1 MNPPPAWLE
10 RRLPGSRQVAGAL
23 ERWLGFIFFWALGSW
38 WREAPGLIGP
48 NGILPA
54 GDYLAAVRAHFG
66 PVNRV
71 LFAPT
76 LLWLGQGTLALHVVC
91 GLGLLAAVAAMAR
104 FHPRWALGVC
114 AACFLS
120 LVAAAQVF
128 ASYQSDGMLMAAGFL
143 ALFLNDRAPSW
154 WSVFSFRWLWFSIYF
169 GSGIA
174 KLLSGDPAWR
184 HLTALDQYYQN
195 LPLPNLLGWYAQN
208 YLPHFA
214 EAAIAGS
221 ILGLELGV
229 CWLCFFPRRWRIA
242 CFWITT
248 PFQLAIIATAN
259 YGFLNWLVL
268 GLGLA
273 LLDDRHLGWIAAKL
287 RLRGRPQA
295 DAGGAAGGWAAA
307 AGSLAL
313 AAWVLITGANLAQ
326 RLWPPFPAPD
336 TVTELL
342 TPLRIVD
349 PFGLF
354 ATMTPHRYEVEF
366 QGSNDGT
373 HWQAYG
379 CKYKP
384 QAPDRA
390 PLGDLFLFAPY
401 QPRFDWNLWFAS
413 LAPWQENTWVEQV
426 ELRLLEG
433 TPAVTRLFAANPF
446 AAKPPRAV
454 RAVLWQY
461 WFTTPAEK
469 RSTGAWWRRQNLGL
483 FAPEIALTPAGAAV
497 VRMPGG

>member
-1 MNPPPAWLE
+1 M
-10 RRLPGSRQVAGAL
+10 
-23 ERWLGFIFFWALGSW
+23 
-38 WREAPGLIGP
+38 
-48 NGILPA
+48 
-54 GDYLAAVRAHFG
+54 RAHFG

-114 AACFLS
+114 AVCFLS
-120 LVAAAQVF
+120 LAAAAQVF

-433 TPAVTRLFAANPF
+433 TPVVTRLFAANPF

>member
-1 MNPPPAWLE
+1 MNAPAWLE
-10 RRLPGSRQVAGAL
+10 RLVPGSRRVAGML
-23 ERWLGFIFFWALGSW
+23 ERWLGFIFFWALWSW

-54 GDYLAAVRAHFG
+54 GDYLEAVGAHFG
-66 PVNRV
+66 PVGRV
-71 LFAPT
+71 LFAPS
-76 LLWLGQGTLALHVVC
+76 LLWLGHGTLALHAIC
-91 GLGLLAAVAAMAR
+91 GLGLAASLAAMLR
-104 FHPRWALGVC
+104 WHPRWALGVC

-120 LVAAAQVF
+120 LAAAAQVF
-128 ASYQSDGMLMAAGFL
+128 ASYQSDGMLMAAGL
-143 ALFLNDRAPSW
+143 VALFLNDRAPSW
-154 WSVFSFRWLWFSIYF
+154 WNLFSFRWLWFSIYF
-169 GSGIA
+169 GSGTA
-174 KLLSGDPAWR
+174 KLLSGDPTWR

-195 LPLPNLLGWYAQN
+195 LPLPNLFGWYVQN
-208 YLPHFA
+208 YLPHAA

-221 ILGLELGV
+221 ILVIELAV

-273 LLDDRHLGWIAAKL
+273 LIDDQHLAWIATWVGL
-287 RLRGRPQA
+287 RRRP
-295 DAGGAAGGWAAA
+295 AAETAPAQGGWRTA

-313 AAWVLITGANLAQ
+313 AAWVLLTGANLAQ
-326 RLWPPFPAPD
+326 RLWPPFPAPAA
-336 TVTELL
+336 VTDLL
-342 TPLRIVD
+342 APFRIVD

-354 ATMTPHRYEVEF
+354 ATMTPHRYEIEF

-373 HWQAYG
+373 HWRAYG
-379 CKYKP
+379 FKYKP
-384 QAPDRA
+384 QNPRRA
-390 PLGDLFLFAPY
+390 PTGDLFLFAPY

-413 LAPWQENTWVEQV
+413 LAPWQENTWIEQV
-426 ELRLLEG
+426 ELRLLEN
-433 TPAVTRLFAANPF
+433 TPAVMRLFASNPF
-446 AAKPPRAV
+446 ASKPPRAV

-461 WFTTPAEK
+461 WFTTPQEK
-469 RSTGAWWRRQNLGL
+469 RATGAWWRRQNLGL